1 MSMSNIRV
9 IEAVEYTEW
18 IAQNDGY
25 DCDISVL
32 AQNFKLH
39 FDYNVQYG
47 NDYAILVTPM
57 FAYKICNYG
66 SRWNKIW
73 FEYEKHE
80 GVDLYDYIY
89 IIVCFQGKDGKV
101 HRNYLHRIIAATFCK
116 VKYYIALNRYGKDC
130 ELVVDHIDGNTLNN
144 RPDNLRYIPR
154 TMNYEKQDAFANEDD
169 LYKIP
174 FIISENQDKEWLKNK
189 K

>member
-1 MSMSNIRV
+1 MRI
-9 IEAVEYTEW
+9 IETVEYTEW

-25 DCDISVL
+25 DCTVSVL
-32 AQNFKLH
+32 AQNFKSH
-39 FDYNVQYG
+39 FDYKVEYG
-47 NDYAILVTPM
+47 NGYGVLITPM
-57 FAYKICNYG
+57 FAYKICDN
-66 SRWNKIW
+66 SSKWDQIW
-73 FEYEKHE
+73 FEYESHNGE
-80 GVDLYDYIY
+80 YIY

-101 HRNYLHRIIAATFCK
+101 HRNYLHRLIAATFCK
-116 VKYYIALNRYGKDC
+116 VKYYIALKKYGKDC

-154 TMNYEKQDAFANEDD
+154 TMNYEKQDASTSKGE

-174 FIISENQDKEWLKNK
+174 FIISDNQDKEWLKTK